1 MKEISKGLK
10 EYFSNSKKK
19 LRLYKSEYIIFCCH
33 CDKNPFKDK
42 ARTKIIQ
49 DQISY
54 SSTRISKSLDIL

>member
-1 MKEISKGLK
+1 MRSMKEISKGLK

-49 DQISY
+49 D
-54 SSTRISKSLDIL
+54 